1 MKKEGMKIYKV
12 HITMHEGSYSYFRIY
27 FDERRRKA
35 LSFVYLP
42 WMRDRVRVNCL
53 SVSLYEYTKKYTKIS
68 EKILTEH
75 VPVHDGN
82 LYLDLEVRVKDNTIE
97 IIVTDIITEK
107 SGRMKPQEFS
117 YIDMEL
123 GDAEIVYIHKCD
135 TVETLMRDKKAKEK
149 EGVTC

>member
-12 HITMHEGSYSYFRIY
+12 HITMHEGSYFRIY

-35 LSFVYLP
+35 LSFV
-42 WMRDRVRVNCL
+42 WMRDRVRNCL

>member
-1 MKKEGMKIYKV
+1 MKKEEMKVYKV
-12 HITMHEGSYSYFRIY
+12 HITMHEGSYFRIY

-35 LSFVYLP
+35 LSFV
-42 WMRDRVRVNCL
+42 WRRDRVRNCL
-53 SVSLYEYTKKYTKIS
+53 SVSLYEYTKKYPKIS

-82 LYLDLEVRVKDNTIE
+82 LYLDLEVRVKGNMIE

-135 TVETLMRDKKAKEK
+135 TVETLMRDRKANKKKA
-149 EGVTC
+149 

>member
-12 HITMHEGSYSYFRIY
+12 HITMHKGSYFRIY

-35 LSFVYLP
+35 LSFV
-42 WMRDRVRVNCL
+42 WMRGRVRNCL
-53 SVSLYEYTKKYTKIS
+53 SVSLYEYAKVSEKITKIS
-68 EKILTEH
+68 ENILTEH

-82 LYLDLEVRVKDNTIE
+82 LYLDLEVRVKGNTIE

>member
-1 MKKEGMKIYKV
+1 
-12 HITMHEGSYSYFRIY
+12 
-27 FDERRRKA
+27 
-35 LSFVYLP
+35 
-42 WMRDRVRVNCL
+42 MRGRVRNCL
-53 SVSLYEYTKKYTKIS
+53 SVSLYEYTKIS

-82 LYLDLEVRVKDNTIE
+82 LYLDLEVRVKGNTME

-123 GDAEIVYIHKCD
+123 GDVEIVYIHKCD
-135 TVETLMRDKKAKEK
+135 TVETLMRDKKAKDRK
-149 EGVTC
+149 SVV

>member
-1 MKKEGMKIYKV
+1 MKKDGMKIYKV
-12 HITMHEGSYSYFRIY
+12 HITMHEGGYFRIY

-42 WMRDRVRVNCL
+42 WIRGRGRYCL
-53 SVSLYEYTKKYTKIS
+53 SVSLYEFTKKYTKIS

-82 LYLDLEVRVKDNTIE
+82 LYLDLEVRVKGNMIE

-135 TVETLMRDKKAKEK
+135 TVETLMRDRKANKKK

>member
-12 HITMHEGSYSYFRIY
+12 HITMHEGSYFRIY

-35 LSFVYLP
+35 LSFV
-42 WMRDRVRVNCL
+42 RGRVRNCL
-53 SVSLYEYTKKYTKIS
+53 SVSLYEYAKVS
-68 EKILTEH
+68 EKIAKVSENILTEH

-135 TVETLMRDKKAKEK
+135 TVETLMRDRKANKKK

>member
-12 HITMHEGSYSYFRIY
+12 HITMHEGSYFRIY
-27 FDERRRKA
+27 FDERRNKA
-35 LSFVYLP
+35 LSFV
-42 WMRDRVRVNCL
+42 WMCGRVRCL
-53 SVSLYEYTKKYTKIS
+53 SVSLYEYTKIS

-82 LYLDLEVRVKDNTIE
+82 LYLDLEVRVKGNTIE

>member
-12 HITMHEGSYSYFRIY
+12 HITMHEGSYFRIY

>member
-1 MKKEGMKIYKV
+1 MKKEGMKMYKV
-12 HITMHEGSYSYFRIY
+12 HITMHEGSYFRIY

-35 LSFVYLP
+35 LSLV
-42 WMRDRVRVNCL
+42 WMRGRVRNCL
-53 SVSLYEYTKKYTKIS
+53 SVSLYEYAKVSEKIAKVS

-135 TVETLMRDKKAKEK
+135 TVEILMYDEA
-149 EGVTC
+149 VMV